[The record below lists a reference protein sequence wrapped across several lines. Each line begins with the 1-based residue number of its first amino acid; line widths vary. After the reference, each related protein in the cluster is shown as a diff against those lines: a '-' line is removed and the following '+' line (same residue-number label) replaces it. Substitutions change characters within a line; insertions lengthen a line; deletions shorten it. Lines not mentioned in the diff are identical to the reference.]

1 MTKQIMKFYST
12 NNATKFVT
20 FKEAV
25 LKGLADDGGLFMP
38 EFIPKLDSSFI
49 NNLERFSFQE
59 IAFNI
64 AQKFIEDEI
73 EEHELKSIIERSI
86 NFPAPLVKLSDG
98 LNILELFHGPTLAF
112 KDFGARFMAET
123 ISHFTKEKLNILVAT
138 SGDTGSAVA
147 GGFYGKDNINVFL
160 LYPSGKV
167 SEIQEKQLTTWGGN
181 ITALEIKGTFD
192 DCQQLVKAAFVD
204 KELISQKKFSS
215 ANSISIARLLPQ
227 IFYYFEA
234 YKQLKSKNRETIV
247 CVPSGN
253 LGNLTAGLFAKMMGV
268 PINKFIAATN
278 SNDIFTKYIN
288 TGNFEPRA
296 SVQTLSNAMDV
307 GNPSNFARII
317 NSYKNL
323 YEEIKSDI
331 YSATFTD
338 EETIKAIKEVYN
350 KYNYV
355 IDPHGA
361 VGYLAVKK
369 FLEEQNIQNA
379 NSIVLETA
387 HPAKFLNTVEE
398 AIKIKVEIPAQ
409 LKECLH
415 KEKHSF
421 VLSNNY
427 NEFREFLLNN

>member
-1 MTKQIMKFYST
+1 MKFYST
-12 NNATKFVT
+12 NNENKFVT

-38 EFIPKLDSSFI
+38 ENIPQFDSSFI
-49 NNLERFSFQE
+49 NNLEGFSFQE
-59 IAFNI
+59 IAFTI
-64 AQKFIEDEI
+64 AHKFVEDEI
-73 EEHELKSIIERSI
+73 EETELKNIIGRAV
-86 NFPAPLVKLSDG
+86 NFFAPLVSLSDD

-123 ISHFTKEKLNILVAT
+123 ISHFNREKLNILVAT

-147 GGFYGKDNINVFL
+147 GGFFGKENINVFL

-167 SEIQEKQLTTWGGN
+167 SEIQEKQLTTWGKN

-192 DCQQLVKAAFVD
+192 DCQRLVKSAFVD
-204 KELISQKKFSS
+204 KELTLRKKFSS

-234 YKQLKSKNRETIV
+234 YKKIKDKSKKTIV

-253 LGNLTAGLFAKMMGV
+253 LGNLTAGLFAKMMGLPV
-268 PINKFIAATN
+268 DKFIGATN
-278 SNDIFTKYIN
+278 KNDIFTKYIS

-317 NSYKNL
+317 NAYKNI
-323 YEEIKSDI
+323 YEEIKDDI

-338 EETIKAIKEVYN
+338 DETIDAIKEVYK
-350 KYNYV
+350 KYNYI

-369 FLEEQNIQNA
+369 FLEENNIQNA
-379 NSIVLETA
+379 NSIILETA
-387 HPAKFLNTVEE
+387 HPAKFLDTVEE
-398 AIKIKVEIPAQ
+398 AINIKVEIPSR
-409 LKECLH
+409 LEECLY
-415 KEKHSF
+415 KKKQS
-421 VLSNNY
+421 VKLSNNY
-427 NEFREFLLNN
+427 NEFKNYLLNQN

>member
-1 MTKQIMKFYST
+1 MKFYST
-12 NNATKFVT
+12 NNENKFVT

-38 EFIPKLDSSFI
+38 EFIPQLDSAFI
-49 NNLERFSFQE
+49 NNLENYSFQQT
-59 IAFNI
+59 AFYV
-64 AQKFIEDEI
+64 ASKFIEDEI
-73 EEHELKSIIERSI
+73 SEDELKRIIERAV
-86 NFPAPLVKLSDG
+86 NFPAPLAALNDS

-123 ISHFTKEKLNILVAT
+123 ISHFNSENSEKLNILVAT

-147 GGFYGKDNINVFL
+147 GGFYGKENINVYL

-167 SEIQEKQLTTWGGN
+167 SEIQERQLTTWGGN
-181 ITALEIKGTFD
+181 ITALEIEGTFD
-192 DCQQLVKAAFVD
+192 DCQRLVKAAFVD
-204 KELISQKKFSS
+204 EDIVSKKKLSS

-234 YKQLKSKNRETIV
+234 YKQLKDKSKKTIV

-253 LGNLTAGLFAKMMGV
+253 LGNLTAGLFSKRMGL
-268 PINKFIAATN
+268 PIDKFIGATN
-278 SNDIFTKYIN
+278 MNDIFTKYIN
-288 TGNFEPRA
+288 TGSFEPRA

-317 NSYKNL
+317 NAYKNI
-323 YEEIKSDI
+323 YNEIKDDI

-338 EETIKAIKEVYN
+338 DETIEGIKEVYS
-350 KYNYV
+350 KYGYI

-361 VGYLAVKK
+361 VGYLAVEKYLK
-369 FLEEQNIQNA
+369 ENSIENA

-387 HPAKFLNTVEE
+387 HPSKFLNTVEN
-398 AIKIKVEIPAQ
+398 AINVKVEIPAR
-409 LKECLH
+409 LEECLH
-415 KEKHSF
+415 KEKQSIF
-421 VLSNNY
+421 LSNEY
-427 NEFREFLLNN
+427 DIFKEYLISA

>member
-1 MTKQIMKFYST
+1 MKFYTT

-25 LKGLADDGGLFMP
+25 LKGLAEDGGLFMP
-38 EFIPKLDSSFI
+38 EFIPRLDSSFI
-49 NNLERFSFQE
+49 NNLENFSFQE
-59 IAFNI
+59 IAFAI

-73 EEHELKSIIERSI
+73 EENDLKHIIERAI
-86 NFPAPLVKLSDG
+86 NFPAPLVKLSDD
-98 LNILELFHGPTLAF
+98 LNILELFHRPTLAF

-147 GGFYGKDNINVFL
+147 GGFFGKENINVFL

-181 ITALEIKGTFD
+181 ITALEIEGTFD
-192 DCQQLVKAAFVD
+192 DCQRLVKAAFAD
-204 KELISQKKFSS
+204 KELTSQMKFSS

-234 YKQLKSKNRETIV
+234 YKQLQDKNRETIV

-253 LGNLTAGLFAKMMGV
+253 LGNLTAGLFAKMMGLS
-268 PINKFIAATN
+268 INKFIAATN
-278 SNDIFTKYIN
+278 RNDIFTKYIN

-307 GNPSNFARII
+307 GNPSNFVRII

-323 YEEIKSDI
+323 YEKIKSDI
-331 YSATFTD
+331 YSSSFTD
-338 EETIKAIKEVYN
+338 DETIETIKEVYE
-350 KYNYV
+350 KYDYV

-369 FLEEQNIQNA
+369 FIEENNIKNA
-379 NSIVLETA
+379 NSIVLESA
-387 HPAKFLNTVEE
+387 HPAKFLDTVEE
-398 AIKIKVEIPAQ
+398 AINIKVEIPSR
-409 LKECLH
+409 LEECFH
-415 KEKHSF
+415 KEKQSDK
-421 VLSNNY
+421 LSANY
-427 NEFREFLLNN
+427 EDFKRYLLSKN

>member
-1 MTKQIMKFYST
+1 MKFYTT

-25 LKGLADDGGLFMP
+25 LKGLAEDGGLFMP
-38 EFIPKLDSSFI
+38 EFIPRLDSSFI
-49 NNLERFSFQE
+49 NNLENFSFQE
-59 IAFNI
+59 IAFAI

-73 EEHELKSIIERSI
+73 EENDLKHIIERAI
-86 NFPAPLVKLSDG
+86 NFPAPLVKLSDD

-147 GGFYGKDNINVFL
+147 GGFFGKENINVFL

-181 ITALEIKGTFD
+181 ITALEIEGTFD
-192 DCQQLVKAAFVD
+192 DCQRLVKAAFAD
-204 KELISQKKFSS
+204 KELTSQMKFSS

-234 YKQLKSKNRETIV
+234 YKQLQDKNRETIV

-253 LGNLTAGLFAKMMGV
+253 LGNLTAGLFAKMMGLS
-268 PINKFIAATN
+268 INKFIAATN
-278 SNDIFTKYIN
+278 RNDIFTKYIN

-307 GNPSNFARII
+307 GNPSNFVRII

-323 YEEIKSDI
+323 YEKIKSDI
-331 YSATFTD
+331 YSSSFTD
-338 EETIKAIKEVYN
+338 DETIETIKEVYE
-350 KYNYV
+350 KYDYV

-369 FLEEQNIQNA
+369 FIEENNIKNA
-379 NSIVLETA
+379 NSIVLESA
-387 HPAKFLNTVEE
+387 HPAKFLDTVEE
-398 AIKIKVEIPAQ
+398 AINIKVEIPSR
-409 LKECLH
+409 LEECFH
-415 KEKHSF
+415 KEKQSDK
-421 VLSNNY
+421 LSANY
-427 NEFREFLLNN
+427 EDFKRYLLSKN